1 MLAQVQRDNALRLNA
16 QPKAPPT
23 PTLGTFAIPMADGAR
38 YAAVTVTWSPVRKD
52 IDYLVRWRRNTDS
65 NYTYERI
72 STSPHV
78 IKLIETGKVILVGL
92 AAQLR
97 QNGATGEFGSDASIT
112 TAT

>member
-1 MLAQVQRDNALRLNA
+1 MIARLIHENAVRLNA

-23 PTLGTFAIPMADGAR
+23 PTLSTFAIPMADGAR

-52 IDYLVRWRRNTDS
+52 IDYLVRWRRTTDS
-65 NYTYERI
+65 NYTYERTR
-72 STSPHV
+72 TSPHV

-97 QNGATGEFGSDASIT
+97 QNGATGEFGTDASIT